1 MFSPKDRRSRIQE
14 NELVK
19 NSQGRIE
26 YNLRR
31 LALNLQK
38 SSDQLKNSTKWKILI
53 AFVVLSVSI
62 CSYLTYNGVNADISG
77 VITPIMKPA
86 FVIIP
91 NNRIV
96 TDQEQKIDLLKLQFY
111 LDSLTRIQN
120 EKFED
125 SLLIIKKQSIDSI
138 NQSKINSKT
147 K

>member
-1 MFSPKDRRSRIQE
+1 MFSPKDRRPRIQE
-14 NELVK
+14 NQLVK

-96 TDQEQKIDLLKLQFY
+96 ADQEQKIDLLKLQFY
-111 LDSLTRIQN
+111 LDSLTQIQN

>member
-1 MFSPKDRRSRIQE
+1 MFSPKDRRPRIQE
-14 NELVK
+14 NQLVK

-38 SSDQLKNSTKWKILI
+38 SSAQLKNSTKWKILI

-96 TDQEQKIDLLKLQFY
+96 ADQEQKIDLLKLQFY
-111 LDSLTRIQN
+111 LDSLTQIQN

>member
-1 MFSPKDRRSRIQE
+1 MFSPKDRRPRIQE
-14 NELVK
+14 NQLVK

-96 TDQEQKIDLLKLQFY
+96 ADQEQKIDLLKLQFY

>member
-14 NELVK
+14 NQLVK

-26 YNLRR
+26 HNLRR

-38 SSDQLKNSTKWKILI
+38 SSAQLKNSTKWKILI

-96 TDQEQKIDLLKLQFY
+96 ADQEQKIDLLKLQFY